1 MKNKFTVIVF
11 SFLFTFSLKGFAFDN
26 SPTIVAQVLG
36 DTIYVTDLEI
46 DMRLL
51 KEYKLSY
58 PDLSEEDVL
67 DKMREN
73 KLTSIIWKRI
83 IQKLS
88 KEHELEPT
96 AEEVESF
103 TKAIHR
109 FSSNSSSEKLTPEMK
124 EASLK
129 VNRKLVK
136 TYKISK
142 YLYET
147 YGGTVIFQQGNP
159 QEPVGAYR
167 KLLEEYQ
174 AQGYFKIYNPKYEKA
189 FWEYYLREHPMVTPE
204 DKVDFSKP
212 WWEKARDK

>member
-11 SFLFTFSLKGFAFDN
+11 SFLFTFCLKGFALDN
-26 SPTIVAQVLG
+26 SPIKVAHILG
-36 DTIYVTDLEI
+36 DTIYATDLEI
-46 DMRLL
+46 DLRFL
-51 KEYKLSY
+51 KGYKRSY
-58 PDLSEEDVL
+58 PDLSEENVL
-67 DKMREN
+67 DKMRKD
-73 KLTSIIWKRI
+73 KLTSIIWERI

-88 KEHELEPT
+88 KEHDLEPT
-96 AEEVESF
+96 TKEVESF

-109 FSSNSSSEKLTPEMK
+109 SNSNSSPDKLTPEMK

-129 VNRKLVK
+129 VNRNFVK

-167 KLLEEYQ
+167 KLLEEYE
-174 AQGYFKIYNPKYEKA
+174 AQGNFKIYNQKYEKD
-189 FWEYYLREHPMVTPE
+189 FWEYYLREHPMVTPQN
-204 DKVDFSKP
+204 KVDFSKP
-212 WWEKARDK
+212 WWEKSKDK